1 MRRPSK
7 SIWIWSNSG
16 LFELLGFIGLLAS
29 IGLLELLEFIGLVT
43 FHSLHFLTLHFAL
56 CNLHL
61 FVTVRVGRGLQCL
74 QDEVCFLCFRL
85 LARRCHTIS
94 SITVDPLPLT
104 EPDKRLSHTS
114 GSSVGRSVRLR
125 ALSVSDPL
133 PLPLHSLHSTSV
145 SPFTVDPPWGPSL
158 SGG

>member
-1 MRRPSK
+1 MLDDYPFLSVVFLPVF
-7 SIWIWSNSG
+7 SIYH
-16 LFELLGFIGLLAS
+16 LLP
-29 IGLLELLEFIGLVT
+29 
-43 FHSLHFLTLHFAL
+43 
-56 CNLHL
+56 
-61 FVTVRVGRGLQCL
+61 TVRVGRGLQCL

-125 ALSVSDPL
+125 STTRVQVFAEPDLGPVHPGQCLFEPL
-133 PLPLHSLHSTSV
+133 PGVCLALALAVEPFIHNSHSAIDILVVLT
-145 SPFTVDPPWGPSL
+145 
-158 SGG
+158 